1 MGIAMKNAS
10 KEVKKK
16 ANFVTDTND
25 NDDVSIAIEKF
36 VFQKL

>member
-1 MGIAMKNAS
+1 MKNAS

-25 NDDVSIAIEKF
+25 NDGVSMFIGF
-36 VFQKL
+36 L